1 MYFDRVQDLRLIA
14 SPVAVFYRLTV
25 QISISLY
32 LAAFRALFLPS
43 TEPEARGCPH
53 GNSAEGHRGI
63 RQEGERSLVEYWIV
77 APGLHRSCFGA
88 ATSTL
93 RLGPPKAIFV
103 RGHCSYHCIMAP
115 LQYRWVSYYNN
126 RSLRT
131 ATELNWRTTRHI
143 FVVF

>member
-63 RQEGERSLVEYWIV
+63 RQEGERSLVEY
-77 APGLHRSCFGA
+77 
-88 ATSTL
+88 
-93 RLGPPKAIFV
+93 
-103 RGHCSYHCIMAP
+103 
-115 LQYRWVSYYNN
+115 
-126 RSLRT
+126 
-131 ATELNWRTTRHI
+131 
-143 FVVF
+143 